1 MCTHL
6 HANFP
11 SCMECCLTGKLVCP
25 EKVYV
30 SADFFVQ
37 KQALAAHDQERK
49 EAEEAE
55 KRLKAALTAKREP
68 SSNNSRIASPAL
80 GAPSSA
86 SETSGK
92 KASVTEPTTL
102 EGVGSNVDVAKEE
115 TSRMPEVCA
124 GLEK

>member
-1 MCTHL
+1 
-6 HANFP
+6 
-11 SCMECCLTGKLVCP
+11 MECCLTGKLVCP

-86 SETSGK
+86 SETPGK

-124 GLEK
+124 GLEQ